1 MKIKSTVAAL
11 CAAVALLGAGELQAK
26 TVNLSSQVPGNVYG
40 TENWSTSVDQTILDR
55 GGPIGQNYV
64 GTSGAFRLTDGVKDI
79 IAFGMDPYMLV
90 NLTESFTVTENA
102 TVLDKID
109 WLFSF
114 AYAQVTDAVSAS
126 AFQVALWE
134 VISETDDNLNVFGG
148 NHFLNIDTD
157 AKIGMRANYYL
168 SRMDTAETGQYRYT
182 TYSNSGQDLISVSPV
197 PLPASALLLIA
208 GMGGLAALRR
218 KQR

>member
-102 TVLDKID
+102 TVLDK
-109 WLFSF
+109 
-114 AYAQVTDAVSAS
+114 
-126 AFQVALWE
+126 
-134 VISETDDNLNVFGG
+134 
-148 NHFLNIDTD
+148 
-157 AKIGMRANYYL
+157 
-168 SRMDTAETGQYRYT
+168 
-182 TYSNSGQDLISVSPV
+182 
-197 PLPASALLLIA
+197 
-208 GMGGLAALRR
+208 
-218 KQR
+218 